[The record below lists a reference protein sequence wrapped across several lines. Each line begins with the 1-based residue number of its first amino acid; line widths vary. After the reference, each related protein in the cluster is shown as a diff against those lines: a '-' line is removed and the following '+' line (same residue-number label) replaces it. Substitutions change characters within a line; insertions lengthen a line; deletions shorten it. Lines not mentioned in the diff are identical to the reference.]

1 MTGKYDNE
9 LKILRKKKLR
19 VQITF
24 VTIFIAFAFLSW
36 KDNLGLI
43 EYVPAIIFIASF
55 LVYTIVLAHGLISY
69 CPKCGHFFFGI
80 NIQRKSCQNCGL
92 SLLDK

>member
-1 MTGKYDNE
+1 MTGKYDSE
-9 LKILRKKKLR
+9 LKTLRKKRLR

-24 VTIFIAFAFLSW
+24 IIIFIVFSFLSW
-36 KDNLGLI
+36 KDNFGLS
-43 EYVPAIIFIASF
+43 EHVPVILFITSF
-55 LVYTIVLAHGLISY
+55 LVYAIVLAHGLVSY

-80 NIQRKSCQNCGL
+80 NIQRKRCQNCGL